1 MNYSFSD
8 IIAGIISALIASMGL
23 GGGGVY
29 IMYLTL
35 VKGTDQLSAQGIN
48 LMFFIPCS
56 VVALIIYSKSK
67 MIKIKSVL
75 PMILGGI
82 SGALIGNFI
91 LPKIPQPILRMVFAV
106 FLIVMGLYTV
116 FSKSENPKEEK

>member
-8 IIAGIISALIASMGL
+8 IIAGIVSALIASMGL

-35 VKGTDQLSAQGIN
+35 VKGTDQLGAQGIN
-48 LMFFIPCS
+48 LLFFIPCS
-56 VVALIIYSKSK
+56 VVALIVYSKSK
-67 MIKIKSVL
+67 MIKFKSVL

-91 LPKIPQPILRMVFAV
+91 LPKIPQSILRIIFAI

-116 FSKSENPKEEK
+116 FSKTEKSEKEK